1 VRKALIIASEVRSGS
16 TFIGESV
23 AYHLSKIFGDVLFD
37 LTREHF
43 ADLNERSSHSEIL
56 TKFNS
61 LYLGHQGWV
70 ASKIMCAAL
79 SVIVREARKAE
90 AVRLAFFG
98 PDTHW
103 IIVRRRLKIRQAI
116 SLAHAIKTGDWHVYT
131 TEGTTANKSI
141 VGFRDIEDALR
152 AILLSDTFLETFSG
166 LIPGDN
172 KVEVFYEDFLSDPS
186 MLIEHVYNVFGISL
200 PSGGLQF
207 TDETK
212 IRQSTMGLKRDA
224 EKGFG
229 DWFLQN
235 YYKVE
240 AMKAVTVAPAQ
251 SKTANVASIFQLSIV
266 SEFIKEGKSI
276 KSLAKQHG
284 IDRSLISYWIA
295 KHRHGELGEQSVQ
308 ADALTYY
315 KNRVYMLEREVDQ
328 LKRLGSN
335 SGTSAEHDY
344 EVSGRAPI
352 DFDGA

>member
-103 IIVRRRLKIRQAI
+103 IVVRRRLKIRQAI

-131 TEGTTANKSI
+131 TEGTTAQKSMI
-141 VGFRDIEDALR
+141 SFRDVEDALR
-152 AILLSDTFLETFSG
+152 AILLSDTFLEAFSS
-166 LIPGDN
+166 LIPVDN
-172 KVEVFYEDFLSDPS
+172 KIEVFYEDFLSDPS
-186 MLIEHVYNVFGISL
+186 FLMEYVYNVLGISR
-200 PSGGLQF
+200 PREGLDF

-212 IRQSTMGLKRDA
+212 IRQSAMNLKRDA
-224 EKGFG
+224 ERGFG
-229 DWFLQN
+229 EWFLQN

-240 AMKAVTVAPAQ
+240 SMKAATVAPAQ
-251 SKTANVASIFQLSIV
+251 SNTTNIASAFQLSIV
-266 SEFIKEGKSI
+266 NEYIKKRKSI
-276 KSLAKQHG
+276 KSLANQHG

-295 KHRHGELGEQSVQ
+295 KHRYGELGQESVQ

-315 KNRVYMLEREVDQ
+315 KGRVSMLERELEQ
-328 LKRLGSN
+328 LKRLGGN
-335 SGTSAEHDY
+335 SGTSTECHS
-344 EVSGRAPI
+344 EVLGRAPMGL
-352 DFDGA
+352 DGA